1 MRYATW
7 QKNMLFTTVHFF
19 MLVIPGKAFSIHIG
33 HLVSPSHSGY
43 DSIIPIGAEHCAKFA
58 FKTDGTHI

>member
-1 MRYATW
+1 MQRG
-7 QKNMLFTTVHFF
+7 KKKMLFTAVHFC
-19 MLVIPGKAFSIHIG
+19 MPVIPGKAFSIHTG

-43 DSIIPIGAEHCAKFA
+43 DSIIPTVAQHHAMFA